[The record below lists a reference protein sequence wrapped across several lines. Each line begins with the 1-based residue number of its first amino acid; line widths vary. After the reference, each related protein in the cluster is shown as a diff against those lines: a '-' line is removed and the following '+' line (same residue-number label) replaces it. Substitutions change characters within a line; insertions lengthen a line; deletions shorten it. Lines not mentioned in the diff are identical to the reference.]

1 MPCHEFP
8 NSGSRTWLRPVN
20 SNRIPP
26 MTTPS
31 MEWGRHDWTGTAADF
46 HAMDLPTERALWW
59 CNVEQPTLI
68 LGSTQSVDDVN
79 QNSADESGVLVSR
92 RRSGGGAVYVH
103 PSDSVW
109 VDITIGRD
117 DPLWRDD
124 VAQSML
130 WLGELF
136 VEALSPWVQTEVY
149 RDSFS
154 TGIDGRIV
162 CFASSSPGEVFV
174 GANKLVGIS
183 QRRGR
188 DGARF
193 QCVLYRHWRPSEWS
207 AALAS
212 PEVRIR
218 VADVAVATLDIPA
231 FALVNAISEQLSLL
245 GGGQSGEIWG

>member
-1 MPCHEFP
+1 
-8 NSGSRTWLRPVN
+8 
-20 SNRIPP
+20 
-26 MTTPS
+26 

-46 HAMDLPTERALWW
+46 HAMELPFERALWW
-59 CNVEQPTLI
+59 CNVESPTVI

-92 RRSGGGAVYVH
+92 RRSGGGAVFVH

-109 VDITIGRD
+109 IDITISKD
-117 DPLWRDD
+117 DPLWKDD

-136 VEALSPWVQTEVY
+136 VGALSPWVQADVY
-149 RDSFS
+149 RNSFS
-154 TGIDGRIV
+154 TGVDGRVV

-174 GANKLVGIS
+174 GTNKLVGIS

-188 DGARF
+188 EGARF

-207 AALAS
+207 QILAS
-212 PEVRIR
+212 SDVRSR
-218 VADVAVATLDIPA
+218 VADIAVATLDIPA
-231 FALVNAISEQLSLL
+231 ISIVNAVSEQLSSLS
-245 GGGQSGEIWG
+245 GEDCGEIWG

>member
-1 MPCHEFP
+1 
-8 NSGSRTWLRPVN
+8 
-20 SNRIPP
+20 
-26 MTTPS
+26 

-46 HAMDLPTERALWW
+46 HAMELPFERALWW
-59 CNVEQPTLI
+59 CNVESPTVI

-92 RRSGGGAVYVH
+92 RRSGGGAVFVH

-109 VDITIGRD
+109 IDITISKD
-117 DPLWRDD
+117 DPLWKDD

-136 VEALSPWVQTEVY
+136 VGALSPWVQADVY
-149 RDSFS
+149 RNSFS
-154 TGIDGRIV
+154 TGVDGRVV

-174 GANKLVGIS
+174 GTNKLVGIS

-188 DGARF
+188 EGARF

-207 AALAS
+207 QTLAS
-212 PEVRIR
+212 SDVRSR
-218 VADVAVATLDIPA
+218 VADIAVATLDIPA
-231 FALVNAISEQLSLL
+231 RTLVDAVSQQLS
-245 GGGQSGEIWG
+245 GSSGEVSGEIRG

>member
-1 MPCHEFP
+1 
-8 NSGSRTWLRPVN
+8 
-20 SNRIPP
+20 

-46 HAMDLPTERALWW
+46 HAMELPAERALWW
-59 CNVEQPTLI
+59 CNVETPSVI

-79 QNSADESGVLVSR
+79 HSVANEHGVTVSR
-92 RRSGGGAVYVH
+92 RRSGGGAVFVH
-103 PSDSVW
+103 PTDSVW
-109 VDITIGRD
+109 VDITISRH
-117 DPLWRDD
+117 DPLWKDD

-130 WLGELF
+130 WLGEVF
-136 VEALSPWVQTEVY
+136 VAALSPWMQAQVY
-149 RDSFS
+149 RESFS
-154 TGIDGRIV
+154 TGVDGRVV

-193 QCVLYRHWRPSEWS
+193 QCVLYRRWHPTEWS
-207 AALAS
+207 QVLAS
-212 PEVRIR
+212 PEVRSR
-218 VADVAVATLDIPA
+218 VADIAVATLDIPA
-231 FALVNAISEQLSLL
+231 LTLVNAIYEQFSLL